1 MIEYK
6 KRTRQQ
12 WIIRCS
18 TIILVLLVA
27 MIFLMLVKAYID
39 GEFKTVESLQNY
51 IQRYGALGPLMLVFV
66 QAAQV
71 VIPVLPGFL
80 GCAVGSVLYGPWI
93 GFWCNYIGI
102 SVGSVIAFFLAKKL
116 GERLLQDLFSGNKYK
131 KWAERAGKS
140 RSYAVFVFLAMLL
153 PLFPDDYICY
163 LTGTTQMTAR
173 KFIWIVILGKPWCIL
188 AYSLGFAL
196 I

>member
-51 IQRYGALGPLMLVFV
+51 IQRYGALGPMMLVFV

-163 LTGTTQMTAR
+163 LTGTTHMTAR